1 MVGVGQQRMVVIDCE
16 NPESLA
22 TFWHELTGA
31 EINAREADW
40 WSLHAPAPGG
50 MRVGFQRVPEAKAV
64 KNRLH
69 IDLNVDDL
77 EAATVAAEA
86 LGARRTG
93 AVFDE
98 EDDPGE
104 RFQVMLD
111 PEGNEFC
118 LLEGYD

>member
-1 MVGVGQQRMVVIDCE
+1 MVVVDCE
-16 NPESLA
+16 NPEQLA

-31 EINAREADW
+31 EFNARQADW
-40 WSLHAPAPGG
+40 WSLHAPAAGG
-50 MRVGFQRVPEAKAV
+50 FRIGFQPVPEAKSV

-93 AVFDE
+93 VVVE
-98 EDDPGE
+98 EDDDPSK

-111 PEGNEFC
+111 PEANEFC
-118 LLEGYD
+118 LLAGYD